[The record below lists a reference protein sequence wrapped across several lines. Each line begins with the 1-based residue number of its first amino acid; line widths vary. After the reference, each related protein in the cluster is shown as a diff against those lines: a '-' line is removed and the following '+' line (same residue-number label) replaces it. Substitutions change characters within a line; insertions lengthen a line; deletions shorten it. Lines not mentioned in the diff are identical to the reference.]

1 MKCNFHDSEL
11 VKKSLFK
18 SRLSGEPIHFGFI
31 PIWELRKFVK
41 FCLENKIIVPHAPG
55 TCGLSQ
61 VNHWYIAEVNFLYR
75 STYSQTS
82 FWPVAQIMT
91 WLADLLRVQFA
102 TGGLRQLRTAIQT
115 IDCGPNHAASHYVI
129 RNKMY
134 IS

>member
-31 PIWELRKFVK
+31 PIWELKKFVK
-41 FCLENKIIVPHAPG
+41 FCLDNKIIVPYDPN
-55 TCGLSQ
+55 Q
-61 VNHWYIAEVNFLYR
+61 INRWYTADVNFVYQ
-75 STYSQTS
+75 STYSLTMV
-82 FWPVAQIMT
+82 WPTAWIMT

-102 TGGLRQLRTAIQT
+102 TGGLRSLRTAIQT
-115 IDCGPNHAASHYVI
+115 IDCGPDHAASHYVI
-129 RNKMY
+129 RDKMY